1 MSKRKS
7 YCDGDEGQEKRA
19 RGIISI
25 DPTKDDDRSQ
35 ICTPKSETNDDNDD
49 AEFSSDQES
58 FEDKEENYQSPLE
71 INVQYLCKMSD
82 GHLNFQWTFQLVHWT
97 NGHLDVQ

>member
-1 MSKRKS
+1 MGLIPFSMESDDVCLGIEATAAVSKR
-7 YCDGDEGQEKRA
+7 EG
-19 RGIISI
+19 
-25 DPTKDDDRSQ
+25 
-35 ICTPKSETNDDNDD
+35 
-49 AEFSSDQES
+49 
-58 FEDKEENYQSPLE
+58 